1 MPATVSDLRTGLA
14 DAMATLLGVRIYE
27 NLPDA
32 PVPPAAII
40 ELQGVTY
47 DSTFARGAD
56 EYRFSVVFLSGRSD
70 DRTAQARVEGWIAG
84 HGTGS
89 VKTAIE
95 ADPTLGGICG
105 ACRVT
110 EATGLQSLDR
120 PDGTSFLAAEF
131 TITLYA

>member
-1 MPATVSDLRTGLA
+1 MSS
-14 DAMATLLGVRIYE
+14 LLGVRVYE

-32 PVPPAAII
+32 PIPPAVII
-40 ELQGVTY
+40 ELQSVNY
-47 DSTFARGAD
+47 DSTFARGSD
-56 EYRFSVVFLSGRSD
+56 EYRFSAVFISGRSD
-70 DRTAQARVEGWIAG
+70 DRTAQARIEAWIAG

-95 ADPTLGGICG
+95 TDPTLGGICG

-110 EATGLQSLDR
+110 EATGLQALDR
-120 PDGTSFLAAEF
+120 PDGTSFLGTEF

>member
-1 MPATVSDLRTGLA
+1 MPATVSELRTGLS
-14 DAMATLLGVRIYE
+14 DAMSTLLGVRVYD

-32 PVPPAAII
+32 PVPPAAIV

-56 EYRFSVVFLSGRSD
+56 EYRFGVVFISGRAD
-70 DRTAQARVEGWIAG
+70 DRTAQARIEAWIAG

-95 ADPTLGGICG
+95 SDPTLGGICG

-110 EATGLQSLDR
+110 ESTGLQALDR
-120 PDGTSFLAAEF
+120 PDGTSFLGVEF
-131 TITLYA
+131 TVTLFA

>member
-1 MPATVSDLRTGLA
+1 MSATISDLRTGLA
-14 DAMATLLGVRIYE
+14 DAMSTLLGVRIYD

-47 DSTFARGAD
+47 DSTFARGSD
-56 EYRFSVVFLSGRSD
+56 EYRFGIVFISGRAD
-70 DRTAQARVEGWIAG
+70 DRSAQARIEAWIAG

-89 VKTAIE
+89 VKAAIE
-95 ADPTLGGICG
+95 SDPTLGGICG

-110 EATGLQSLDR
+110 ESSGLQALDR
-120 PDGTSFLAAEF
+120 PDGTSFLGVEF
-131 TITLYA
+131 TITLFA